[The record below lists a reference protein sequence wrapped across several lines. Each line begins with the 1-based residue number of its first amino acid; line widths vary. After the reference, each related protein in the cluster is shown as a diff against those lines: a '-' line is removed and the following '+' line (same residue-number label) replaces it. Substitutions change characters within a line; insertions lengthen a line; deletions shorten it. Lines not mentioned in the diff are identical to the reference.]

1 MSDTDRVWDGW
12 NAAIEEGIRDA
23 DAGRLIPH
31 ADVVA
36 WVRSW
41 GTPDE
46 LPMPAQT
53 TFGM

>member
-1 MSDTDRVWDGW
+1 MSDRDKMLDDWD
-12 NAAIEEGIRDA
+12 AAIDVGIRDA

-31 ADVVA
+31 AEVIA

-46 LPMPAQT
+46 LPMPESK
-53 TFGM
+53 